1 MACKAQS
8 LRAIKGFP
16 GLIDAGLGQIWGR
29 IMMYLRAG
37 VSLALALAMAAC
49 APAAPPAAE
58 APAPAQ
64 AAAPA
69 AKIPYGVNQAA
80 SGTFTHDGVTF
91 YYETYG
97 EGEPLLLVH
106 GNGGSIGSFGAQID
120 AFKGKYKVIAM
131 DSREQGKSGSSDTPI
146 TYEQMADDLAA
157 LLDHLKIA
165 SADVV
170 GWSDGGIEGLLIAMR
185 HPTKVKRL
193 VAMAANLNP
202 SLEAIYPETEA
213 MAKAMTDAFPADQK
227 NTPEGKRILK
237 VTGLLLSQPNID
249 PKALNKIT
257 APTLII
263 SGDQDVIRLE
273 HTVQIYNNIP
283 NANLAVLPNN
293 THMVPYDDPELFNAT
308 IQRFLDKP
316 FVKKDRIKD
325 MEASGMKLM
334 SEMAK

>member
-1 MACKAQS
+1 M
-8 LRAIKGFP
+8 
-16 GLIDAGLGQIWGR
+16 
-29 IMMYLRAG
+29 
-37 VSLALALAMAAC
+37 ALAMAVAC
-49 APAAPPAAE
+49 APAAPPAVETPPAE
-58 APAPAQ
+58 TAAT
-64 AAAPA
+64 AAPTA
-69 AKIPYGVNQAA
+69 AKIPYGANQSA

-106 GNGGSIGSFGAQID
+106 GNGGSLGAFAAQID

-131 DSREQGKSGSSDTPI
+131 DSREQGKSGSSDKPI

-170 GWSDGGIEGLLIAMR
+170 GWSDGGIEGLLLAMR
-185 HPTKVKRL
+185 HPEKVKKL

-213 MAKAMTDAFPADQK
+213 MAKAMPGALPAEARD
-227 NTPEGKRILK
+227 TPDGKRFLK
-237 VTGLLLSQPNID
+237 VTGLLLSQPHID
-249 PKALNKIT
+249 PKALNRIT

-293 THMVPYDDPELFNAT
+293 THMAPYDDADLFNAT
-308 IQRFLDKP
+308 IQRFLDMP

>member
-1 MACKAQS
+1 MT
-8 LRAIKGFP
+8 
-16 GLIDAGLGQIWGR
+16 
-29 IMMYLRAG
+29 YLRAG
-37 VSLALALAMAAC
+37 ASLAMALAIAAC
-49 APAAPPAAE
+49 SPAAPPVVE
-58 APAPAQ
+58 TPAPVEAT
-64 AAAPA
+64 APA
-69 AKIPYGVNQAA
+69 AKVPYGANQSA

-106 GNGGSIGSFGAQID
+106 GNGSSIGGFGAQID

-131 DSREQGKSGSSDTPI
+131 DSREQGKSGSSDKPI

-165 SADVV
+165 STDVI
-170 GWSDGGIEGLLIAMR
+170 GWSDGGIEGLLLAMR
-185 HPTKVKRL
+185 HPDKVKKL

-213 MAKAMTDAFPADQK
+213 MAKAMSASFPADQK
-227 NTPEGKRILK
+227 DTPEGKRFLK
-237 VTGLLLSQPNID
+237 TTSLLLSQPHID

-293 THMVPYDDPELFNAT
+293 THMAPY
-308 IQRFLDKP
+308 
-316 FVKKDRIKD
+316 
-325 MEASGMKLM
+325 
-334 SEMAK
+334 

>member
-1 MACKAQS
+1 MGS
-8 LRAIKGFP
+8 
-16 GLIDAGLGQIWGR
+16 D
-29 IMMYLRAG
+29 MHVRAG
-37 VSLALALAMAAC
+37 ALLAIALALAAC
-49 APAAPPAAE
+49 SPAAAPVAE
-58 APAPAQ
+58 APAPAD

-69 AKIPYGVNQAA
+69 AKIPYGANQAA

-106 GNGGSIGSFGAQID
+106 GNGGSIGGFGAQID

-131 DSREQGKSGSSDTPI
+131 DSREQGKSGSSDKPI

-157 LLDHLKIA
+157 LLDHLKVP

-170 GWSDGGIEGLLIAMR
+170 GWSDGGIEALLLGMR
-185 HPTKVKRL
+185 HPDKVKKL

-213 MAKAMTDAFPADQK
+213 MAKAMTDSFPADMK
-227 NTPEGKRILK
+227 DTPEGKRMLK
-237 VTGLLLSQPNID
+237 VTGLLLSQPHID

-257 APTLII
+257 APTLIM

-308 IQRFLDKP
+308 IQSFLDRP

-325 MEASGMKLM
+325 MEASGMKLV

>member
-1 MACKAQS
+1 
-8 LRAIKGFP
+8 
-16 GLIDAGLGQIWGR
+16 
-29 IMMYLRAG
+29 MMYLRAG
-37 VSLALALAMAAC
+37 ASLAIALAMAAC
-49 APAAPPAAE
+49 APAATPVAK
-58 APAPAQ
+58 APAPAETTTV
-64 AAAPA
+64 PI
-69 AKIPYGVNQAA
+69 AKIPYGANQAA

-106 GNGGSIGSFGAQID
+106 GNGGSIGGFAAQID

-131 DSREQGKSGSSDTPI
+131 DSREQGRSGSSDKPI

-170 GWSDGGIEGLLIAMR
+170 GWSDGGIEGLLLAMR
-185 HPTKVKRL
+185 HPAKVKKL

-202 SLEAIYPETEA
+202 SLDAIYPETEA
-213 MAKAMTDAFPADQK
+213 MAKAITDAFPVDQK

-237 VTGLLLSQPNID
+237 VTGLLLSQPHID

-325 MEASGMKLM
+325 MELSGMKLM

>member
-1 MACKAQS
+1 MHIRLSAT
-8 LRAIKGFP
+8 
-16 GLIDAGLGQIWGR
+16 
-29 IMMYLRAG
+29 
-37 VSLALALAMAAC
+37 LAMTLAMAAC
-49 APAAPPAAE
+49 SP
-58 APAPAQ
+58 
-64 AAAPA
+64 AAAPVVEA
-69 AKIPYGVNQAA
+69 SPAQTAAPATPSAKIPYGANQAA

-91 YYETYG
+91 YFETYG

-106 GNGGSIGSFGAQID
+106 GNGGSIGGFGAQID
-120 AFKGKYKVIAM
+120 AFKSRYKVIAM
-131 DSREQGKSGSSDTPI
+131 DSREQGKSGSSDKPI

-157 LLDHLKIA
+157 LLDHLKTGP
-165 SADVV
+165 ADVV
-170 GWSDGGIEGLLIAMR
+170 GWSDGGIEGLLLAMR
-185 HPTKVKRL
+185 HPDKIKKL

-213 MAKAMTDAFPADQK
+213 MAKAMADGFPAEAK
-227 NTPEGKRILK
+227 NTPEGKRMLK
-237 VTGLLLSQPNID
+237 VMGLLLSQPHID

-257 APTLII
+257 APTLIV

-308 IQRFLDKP
+308 VQRFLDTP

-325 MEASGMKLM
+325 MEASGMKLVQ
-334 SEMAK
+334 EMAK